1 MAVQERQG
9 AGERGKQRA
18 PMASEARPAR
28 NQKINMSSSANG
40 SEKAGVLP
48 LTVAAIGIVFGD
60 IGTSPLYAMREA
72 FNGSH
77 PVAANHDNVL
87 GVLSLICWSL
97 LIVVTLKYVVFMMR
111 ADNRGEG
118 GIMALLALVLR
129 ATSAN
134 TRGRFLLMWLGLFG
148 AALFYGD
155 GVITPAISVLSAVE
169 GLEIA
174 TPAFKPYV
182 VPITILV
189 LIGLFLFQRKGTEMV
204 GALFGPIT
212 VVWFAVLALLGIVN
226 IIDYPQVLAALS
238 PGYALA
244 FFAENAA
251 GSFLVLGAVVL
262 AITGTEALYADMG
275 HFGKKP
281 IRLAWVYFVLP
292 ALLLNYFGQGAL
304 ILHDKE
310 AIEHPFFHMAPEWA
324 LYPMVMLATIATVI
338 ASQAVISGTY
348 SLTRQAIQLGYCPRL
363 EVTHT
368 SESEIGQIYMPW
380 INWVMLAAVI
390 GLVLGFGSSSNLA
403 GAYGIAVTGTM
414 AIDTVLAF
422 VLMRR
427 HWRWPLWVALPLLL
441 VFLAIDLSFFS
452 ANAAKLIHGGW
463 IPIVIAVGLFV
474 LLVTWKR
481 GRSLLMER
489 LSPGAI
495 PIEPFIQ
502 SVTTHPPT
510 RVPGT
515 AVFLTAAAEGV
526 PHALLHN
533 LNHNKV
539 LHERIVLLTVSV
551 SDIPHVDDEDRIEVI
566 PLGTEF
572 YRVLVHYGFKDEP
585 DVPRALDLAEPKGLK
600 FRMMETSYFVS
611 RQTLIPKVGPGMA
624 LWQEK
629 LFALMSR
636 NASSATT
643 FFKIP
648 ANRVVELGTRIEL

>member
-1 MAVQERQG
+1 
-9 AGERGKQRA
+9 
-18 PMASEARPAR
+18 
-28 NQKINMSSSANG
+28 MSSNG
-40 SEKAGVLP
+40 NGREKQGVLP
-48 LTVAAIGIVFGD
+48 LTVAAIGVVFGD
-60 IGTSPLYAMREA
+60 IGTSPLYTMREA

-87 GVLSLICWSL
+87 GVLSLISWAL
-97 LIVVTLKYVVFMMR
+97 IIVVTLKYVVFMMR

-129 ATSAN
+129 STTRN
-134 TRGRFLLMWLGLFG
+134 TRGRMILMSLGLFG

-169 GLEIA
+169 GLEVA
-174 TPAFKPYV
+174 TPALKPFV
-182 VPITILV
+182 IPVTILV
-189 LIGLFLFQRKGTEMV
+189 LIGLFLFQQKGTEMV
-204 GALFGPIT
+204 GALFGPVT
-212 VVWFAVLALLGIVN
+212 LVWFAVLALLGIIN
-226 IIDYPQVLAALS
+226 IVKYPQVLAAFS
-238 PGYALA
+238 PGYAVA
-244 FFAENAA
+244 FFAENST
-251 GSFLVLGAVVL
+251 GGFLVLGAVVL

-281 IRLAWVYFVLP
+281 IRLAWSCYVLP
-292 ALLLNYFGQGAL
+292 ALFLNYFGQGAL
-304 ILHDKE
+304 ILYNKE
-310 AIEHPFFHMAPEWA
+310 AIQNPFYHMAPEWA
-324 LYPMVMLATIATVI
+324 LYPLVILATMATVI

-380 INWVMLAAVI
+380 INWVLLAAVI
-390 GLVLGFGSSSNLA
+390 GLVLGFESSSNLA

-427 HWRWPLWVALPLLL
+427 LWHWPLWIAVPLLL
-441 VFLAIDLSFFS
+441 IFLTIDLSFFS
-452 ANAAKLIHGGW
+452 ANAIKLFQGGW
-463 IPIVIAVGLFV
+463 FPIVVAIALFT

-481 GRSLLMER
+481 GRLLLMER
-489 LSPGAI
+489 LSPGSI

-502 SVTTHPPT
+502 SVTAHPPT

-515 AVFLTAAAEGV
+515 AVFLTAASEGV

-539 LHERIVLLTVSV
+539 LHERIVLLTVSTI
-551 SDIPHVDDEDRIEVI
+551 DIPHVPDEERIDVQS
-566 PLGTEF
+566 LGTDF
-572 YRVLVHYGFKDEP
+572 YRLIVRYGFKDEP
-585 DVPRALDLAEPKGLK
+585 DVPRALELASVKGFK
-600 FRMMETSYFVS
+600 FEMMETSFFLS

>member
-1 MAVQERQG
+1 
-9 AGERGKQRA
+9 
-18 PMASEARPAR
+18 
-28 NQKINMSSSANG
+28 MSSNG
-40 SEKAGVLP
+40 NEREKQGVLP
-48 LTVAAIGIVFGD
+48 MTVAAIGVVFGD
-60 IGTSPLYAMREA
+60 IGTSPLYSMREA

-87 GVLSLICWSL
+87 GVLSLISWAL
-97 LIVVTLKYVVFMMR
+97 IIVVTLKYVVFMMR

-129 ATSAN
+129 STTRN
-134 TRGRFLLMWLGLFG
+134 TRGRMVLMSLGLFG

-169 GLEIA
+169 GLEVA
-174 TPAFKPYV
+174 TPALKPFV
-182 VPITILV
+182 IPLTILV
-189 LIGLFLFQRKGTEMV
+189 LIGLFLFQQKGTEMV

-212 VVWFAVLALLGIVN
+212 IIWFAVLALLGIIN
-226 IIDYPQVLAALS
+226 IVKYPDVLAALS
-238 PGYALA
+238 PGYAVN
-244 FFAENAA
+244 FFAENST
-251 GSFLVLGAVVL
+251 GGFLVLGAVVL

-281 IRLAWVYFVLP
+281 IRLAWFIYVLP
-292 ALLLNYFGQGAL
+292 ALMLNYFGQGAL
-304 ILHDKE
+304 ILHNED
-310 AIEHPFFHMAPEWA
+310 AIQNPFYHMAPEWA
-324 LYPMVMLATIATVI
+324 LYPMVILATMATVI
-338 ASQAVISGTY
+338 ASQAVITGTY

-380 INWVMLAAVI
+380 INWVLLAAVI
-390 GLVLGFGSSSNLA
+390 GLVLGFETSSNLA

-422 VLMRR
+422 VLMRKLW
-427 HWRWPLWVALPLLL
+427 HWPLWIALPLLL
-441 VFLAIDLSFFS
+441 IFLTIDLSFFG
-452 ANAAKLIHGGW
+452 ANAIKLFHGGW
-463 IPIVIAVGLFV
+463 FPIVVAIALFI

-481 GRSLLMER
+481 GRQLLMER

-495 PIEPFIQ
+495 PLEPFIQ
-502 SVTTHPPT
+502 SVTAHPPT

-515 AVFLTAAAEGV
+515 AVFLTAASEGV

-539 LHERIVLLTVSV
+539 LHERIVLLTVSTI
-551 SDIPHVDDEDRIEVI
+551 DIPHVPDEERIEI
-566 PLGTEF
+566 EPLGSDF
-572 YRVLVHYGFKDEP
+572 YRAVVRYGFKDDP
-585 DVPRALDLAEPKGLK
+585 DVPLALKLSGAKGFK
-600 FRMMETSYFVS
+600 FEMMETSFFLS

-624 LWQEK
+624 LWREK

>member
-1 MAVQERQG
+1 
-9 AGERGKQRA
+9 
-18 PMASEARPAR
+18 
-28 NQKINMSSSANG
+28 MSSNG
-40 SEKAGVLP
+40 NAQEKTGVLP
-48 LTVAAIGIVFGD
+48 LTIAAIGVVFGD

-77 PVAANHDNVL
+77 SVAANQDNVL
-87 GVLSLICWSL
+87 GVLSLISWSL
-97 LIVVTLKYVVFMMR
+97 IIVVTLKYVVFMMR
-111 ADNRGEG
+111 ADNHGEG

-129 ATSAN
+129 STTRD
-134 TRGRFLLMWLGLFG
+134 TRGRWLLMSLGLFG

-169 GLEIA
+169 GLEVA
-174 TPAFKPYV
+174 TPALKPFV
-182 VPITILV
+182 IPLTIFV
-189 LIGLFLFQRKGTEMV
+189 LIGLFLFQQKGTKMV

-212 VVWFAVLALLGIVN
+212 MVWFAVLALLGIIN
-226 IIDYPQVLAALS
+226 IVKYPAVLAAFS
-238 PGYALA
+238 PAYAVN
-244 FFAENAA
+244 FFARNSA
-251 GSFLVLGAVVL
+251 GGFLVLGAVVL

-281 IRLAWVYFVLP
+281 IRLAWFFYVLP
-292 ALLLNYFGQGAL
+292 ALMLNYFGQGAL
-304 ILHDKE
+304 ILYDKD
-310 AIEHPFFHMAPEWA
+310 AIQNPFYHLAPEWA
-324 LYPMVMLATIATVI
+324 LYPLVVLATMATVI
-338 ASQAVISGTY
+338 ASQAVITGTY

-380 INWVMLAAVI
+380 INWVLLAAVI
-390 GLVLGFGSSSNLA
+390 GLVLGFGSSSHLA
-403 GAYGIAVTGTM
+403 GAYGTAVTGTM

-422 VLMRR
+422 VLMRKFW
-427 HWRWPLWVALPLLL
+427 HWPLWIALPLLL
-441 VFLAIDLSFFS
+441 MFLIIDLSFFS
-452 ANAAKLIHGGW
+452 ANAIKLFHGGW
-463 IPIVIAVGLFV
+463 FPIVVAIALFV

-481 GRSLLMER
+481 GRKLLMDR

-502 SVTTHPPT
+502 SVTAHPPT

-515 AVFLTAAAEGV
+515 AVFLTAASEGV

-551 SDIPHVDDEDRIEVI
+551 RDIPHVPDEEQIEVLS
-566 PLGTEF
+566 LGPEF
-572 YRVLVHYGFKDEP
+572 YRLVVHYGFKDEP
-585 DVPRALDLAEPKGLK
+585 DVPRALELSAAKGLK
-600 FRMMETSYFVS
+600 FRMMETSFFLS

>member
-1 MAVQERQG
+1 
-9 AGERGKQRA
+9 
-18 PMASEARPAR
+18 
-28 NQKINMSSSANG
+28 MSSNG
-40 SEKAGVLP
+40 NARAKTGVLP
-48 LTVAAIGIVFGD
+48 LTVAAIGVVFGD

-77 PVAANHDNVL
+77 PVAANYDNVF
-87 GVLSLICWSL
+87 GVLSLISWSL
-97 LIVVTLKYVVFMMR
+97 IIVVTLKYVVFMMR

-129 ATSAN
+129 STTRD
-134 TRGRFLLMWLGLFG
+134 TRGRWILMSLGLFG

-169 GLEIA
+169 GLEVA
-174 TPAFKPYV
+174 TPALKPFV
-182 VPITILV
+182 IPVTILV
-189 LIGLFLFQRKGTEMV
+189 LIGLFVFQQKGTEMV

-212 VVWFAVLALLGIVN
+212 LVWFAVLALLGIVN
-226 IIDYPQVLAALS
+226 IVKYPDVLAALS
-238 PGYALA
+238 PSYAIN
-244 FFAENAA
+244 FFAENST
-251 GSFLVLGAVVL
+251 GGFLVLGAVVL

-281 IRLAWVYFVLP
+281 IRLAWSCYVLP

-304 ILHDKE
+304 ILYNKD
-310 AIEHPFFHMAPEWA
+310 AIQNPFYHMAPEWA
-324 LYPMVMLATIATVI
+324 LYPLVILATMATVI
-338 ASQAVISGTY
+338 ASQAVITGTY

-380 INWVMLAAVI
+380 INWVLLAAVI
-390 GLVLGFGSSSNLA
+390 GLVLGFESSSNLA

-427 HWRWPLWVALPLLL
+427 LWHWPLWIAVPLLL
-441 VFLAIDLSFFS
+441 VFLTIDLSFFS
-452 ANAAKLIHGGW
+452 ANAIKLFHGGW
-463 IPIVIAVGLFV
+463 FPIVVAIALFT

-481 GRSLLMER
+481 GRQLLMER

-502 SVTTHPPT
+502 SVTAHPPT

-539 LHERIVLLTVSV
+539 LHDRIVLLTVSTI
-551 SDIPHVDDEDRIEVI
+551 DIPHVPDEERIEI
-566 PLGTEF
+566 LPLGSEF
-572 YRVLVHYGFKDEP
+572 FRVVVRYGFKDDP
-585 DVPRALDLAEPKGLK
+585 DVPRALGLAAAKGLK
-600 FRMMETSYFVS
+600 FQMMETSFFLS

>member
-1 MAVQERQG
+1 
-9 AGERGKQRA
+9 
-18 PMASEARPAR
+18 
-28 NQKINMSSSANG
+28 MSSNG
-40 SEKAGVLP
+40 NDSEKAGVLP
-48 LTVAAIGIVFGD
+48 LTVAAIGVVFGD
-60 IGTSPLYAMREA
+60 IGTSPLYTMREA

-77 PVAANHDNVL
+77 SVAANHDNVL
-87 GVLSLICWSL
+87 GVLSLISWAL
-97 LIVVTLKYVVFMMR
+97 IIVVTLKYVVFMMR

-129 ATSAN
+129 STARN
-134 TRGRFLLMWLGLFG
+134 TRGRLVLMSLGLFG

-169 GLEIA
+169 GLEVA
-174 TPAFKPYV
+174 TPALKPYV
-182 VPITILV
+182 IPLTILV
-189 LIGLFLFQRKGTEMV
+189 LIGLFLFQQKGTEMV

-212 VVWFAVLALLGIVN
+212 IIWFAVLALLGILN
-226 IIDYPQVLAALS
+226 IVKYPDVLDAFS
-238 PGYALA
+238 PAYAIH
-244 FFAENAA
+244 FFAENST
-251 GSFLVLGAVVL
+251 GGFLVLGAVVL

-275 HFGKKP
+275 HFGKRP
-281 IRLAWVYFVLP
+281 IRLGWFFYVLP
-292 ALLLNYFGQGAL
+292 ALMLNYFGQGAL
-304 ILHDKE
+304 ILHNSE
-310 AIEHPFFHMAPEWA
+310 AIKNPFYHMAPEWA
-324 LYPMVMLATIATVI
+324 LYPLVILATMATVI
-338 ASQAVISGTY
+338 ASQAVITGTY

-380 INWVMLAAVI
+380 INWVLLAAVI
-390 GLVLGFGSSSNLA
+390 GLVLGFETSSNLA

-427 HWRWPLWVALPLLL
+427 LWHWPLWIAAPLL
-441 VFLAIDLSFFS
+441 VIFLTIDLSFFS
-452 ANAAKLIHGGW
+452 ANAIKLFHGGW
-463 IPIVIAVGLFV
+463 FPIVVAMMLFT

-481 GRSLLMER
+481 GRQLLMER

-495 PIEPFIQ
+495 PLEPFIQ
-502 SVTTHPPT
+502 SVTAHPPT

-515 AVFLTAAAEGV
+515 AVFLTAASEGV

-539 LHERIVLLTVSV
+539 LHERIILLTVSV
-551 SDIPHVDDEDRIEVI
+551 SDIPHVGDEDRIEVQS
-566 PLGTEF
+566 LGSDF
-572 YRVLVHYGFKDEP
+572 YRVIVHYGFKDDP
-585 DVPRALDLAEPKGLK
+585 DVPGALELAALKGLT
-600 FRMMETSYFVS
+600 FRMMETSFFLS
-611 RQTLIPKVGPGMA
+611 RQTLIPKIGPGMA

>member
-1 MAVQERQG
+1 MR
-9 AGERGKQRA
+9 
-18 PMASEARPAR
+18 S
-28 NQKINMSSSANG
+28 NG
-40 SEKAGVLP
+40 NGREKPGVLP
-48 LTVAAIGIVFGD
+48 LTVAAIGVVFGD

-87 GVLSLICWSL
+87 GVLSLISWAL

-129 ATSAN
+129 STTRN
-134 TRGRFLLMWLGLFG
+134 TRGRMILMSLGLFG

-169 GLEIA
+169 GLEVA
-174 TPAFKPYV
+174 TPALKPFV
-182 VPITILV
+182 IPLTILV
-189 LIGLFLFQRKGTEMV
+189 LIGLFLFQQKGTEMV

-212 VVWFAVLALLGIVN
+212 IVWFAVLGLLGIINIVN
-226 IIDYPQVLAALS
+226 YPQVLAAFS
-238 PGYALA
+238 PVYAVA
-244 FFAENAA
+244 FFAENSS
-251 GSFLVLGAVVL
+251 GGFLVLGAVVL

-281 IRLAWVYFVLP
+281 IRLAWSCYVLP

-304 ILHDKE
+304 ILHNKDT
-310 AIEHPFFHMAPEWA
+310 IQNPFYHMAPEWA
-324 LYPMVMLATIATVI
+324 LYPLVILATMATVI

-380 INWVMLAAVI
+380 INWVLLAAVI
-390 GLVLGFGSSSNLA
+390 GLVLGFESSSHLA

-422 VLMRR
+422 VLMRKL
-427 HWRWPLWVALPLLL
+427 WRWPLWIAVPLLL
-441 VFLAIDLSFFS
+441 IFLTIDLSFFS
-452 ANAAKLIHGGW
+452 ANAIKLFQGGW
-463 IPIVIAVGLFV
+463 FPIVVAIALFT

-481 GRSLLMER
+481 GRLLLLER
-489 LSPGAI
+489 LSPGTI
-495 PIEPFIQ
+495 SIEPFIQ
-502 SVTTHPPT
+502 SVTAHPPT
-510 RVPGT
+510 RVSGT
-515 AVFLTAAAEGV
+515 AVFLTAASEGV

-539 LHERIVLLTVSV
+539 LHERIVLLTVSTI
-551 SDIPHVDDEDRIEVI
+551 DIPHVPDAERIEI
-566 PLGTEF
+566 QPLGSDF
-572 YRVLVHYGFKDEP
+572 YRAVVRYGFKDDP
-585 DVPRALDLAEPKGLK
+585 DVPRALELASAKGFK
-600 FRMMETSYFVS
+600 FEMMETSFFLS
-611 RQTLIPKVGPGMA
+611 RETLIPKVGPGMA
-624 LWQEK
+624 LWREK
-629 LFALMSR
+629 LFAVMSR

-643 FFKIP
+643 FFNIP

>member
-1 MAVQERQG
+1 M
-9 AGERGKQRA
+9 
-18 PMASEARPAR
+18 PAFR
-28 NQKINMSSSANG
+28 KIKMSSNADG
-40 SEKAGVLP
+40 PVKAGVAS

-129 ATSAN
+129 ATTNN
-134 TRGRFLLMWLGLFG
+134 TRGRLLLMSLGLFG

-169 GLEIA
+169 GLEVA
-174 TPAFKPYV
+174 TPALKPYV
-182 VPITILV
+182 VPITIVV
-189 LIGLFLFQRKGTEMV
+189 LIGLFLFQQKGTEMV

-212 VVWFAVLALLGIVN
+212 IVWFAVLALLGIVN
-226 IIDYPQVLAALS
+226 IIEYPQVLAAIS

-244 FFAENAA
+244 FFADNAA

-304 ILHDKE
+304 ILHDKA
-310 AIEHPFFHMAPEWA
+310 AIEHPFYHMAPEWA
-324 LYPMVMLATIATVI
+324 LYPMVMLATMATVI

-390 GLVLGFGSSSNLA
+390 GLVLGFGSSSKLA

-427 HWRWPLWVALPLLL
+427 LWRWPLWIALPLLL
-441 VFLAIDLSFFS
+441 VFLAIDLAFFS
-452 ANAAKLIHGGW
+452 ANAVKLIAWRLDSDCHCRRLVCAAGHLETRTQIADGKALAGGHSDRAVHPERDHASADACSRHG
-463 IPIVIAVGLFV
+463 
-474 LLVTWKR
+474 
-481 GRSLLMER
+481 
-489 LSPGAI
+489 
-495 PIEPFIQ
+495 
-502 SVTTHPPT
+502 
-510 RVPGT
+510 RVPDRSSRRR
-515 AVFLTAAAEGV
+515 AACAAAQ
-526 PHALLHN
+526 
-533 LNHNKV
+533 
-539 LHERIVLLTVSV
+539 S
-551 SDIPHVDDEDRIEVI
+551 
-566 PLGTEF
+566 
-572 YRVLVHYGFKDEP
+572 EP
-585 DVPRALDLAEPKGLK
+585 QQGAP
-600 FRMMETSYFVS
+600 
-611 RQTLIPKVGPGMA
+611 
-624 LWQEK
+624 
-629 LFALMSR
+629 
-636 NASSATT
+636 
-643 FFKIP
+643 
-648 ANRVVELGTRIEL
+648 